1 MRIFCFFFIL
11 LFSTPLLL
19 NGEEKSKYVSTDIEY
34 STDVYMF
41 TCQERAMDW
50 GAKMKKNGYNIKVQ
64 KNTTDELEMSAK
76 KKGECLYTFTC
87 RGKYKSL
94 HNFKTCLR

>member
-1 MRIFCFFFIL
+1 MKLLYFFFIFFI
-11 LFSTPLLL
+11 FSNPLTA
-19 NGEEKSKYVSTDIEY
+19 EEKSKYVSTDIEY
-34 STDVYMF
+34 STDVYMS

-50 GAKMKKNGYNIKVQ
+50 GTQMQKKGYNIKVR
-64 KNTTDELEMSAK
+64 KNTTDELSMSAK

-94 HNFKTCLR
+94 HNCKTWLR